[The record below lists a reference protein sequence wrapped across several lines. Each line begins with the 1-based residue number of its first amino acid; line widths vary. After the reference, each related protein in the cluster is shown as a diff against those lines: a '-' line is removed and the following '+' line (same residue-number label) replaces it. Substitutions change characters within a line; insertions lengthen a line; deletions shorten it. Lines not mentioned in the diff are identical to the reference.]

1 MKKNLIYLLAFVTA
15 AFMATSCKNDDKP
28 AAPGSTLEAK
38 TYSVSANDFAVNL
51 NGTAMLG
58 KAAQFTPGND
68 GNATIKLGGEALNL
82 DEIIGGIMTADDNQ
96 PVFSFPTAG
105 VLPGSPNTDLSVDL
119 VGDADKCAFEG
130 SDETDYCT
138 FSYSGSVS
146 ADKLALNLTNV
157 KLKNLKVAGTWNLPD
172 FDHNFYNLF
181 RVNWVAEKGLEMF
194 GTEMGVGVVAGVMF
208 IKPMLSPDENGNPT
222 KSIADMLCEVLESV
236 TFGEDGFITARYAD
250 SENDFTM
257 TDAPKGVA
265 QYVVTDDN
273 TIRVYLNPANII
285 ASAMTLARSSRSFD
299 VSSLIE
305 TLMTNVVPM
314 LSNGVPV
321 HFSPALDASGAT
333 DDSKTS
339 FYLGTETLL
348 PILKAVAPLFE
359 DEDIIKAIVEAAAQS
374 PSMSGMASTLEGI
387 LRSLPGVINTTSVVE
402 IGINLEK
409 AE

>member
-1 MKKNLIYLLAFVTA
+1 
-15 AFMATSCKNDDKP
+15 
-28 AAPGSTLEAK
+28 
-38 TYSVSANDFAVNL
+38 
-51 NGTAMLG
+51 
-58 KAAQFTPGND
+58 
-68 GNATIKLGGEALNL
+68 
-82 DEIIGGIMTADDNQ
+82 
-96 PVFSFPTAG
+96 
-105 VLPGSPNTDLSVDL
+105 
-119 VGDADKCAFEG
+119 
-130 SDETDYCT
+130 
-138 FSYSGSVS
+138 
-146 ADKLALNLTNV
+146 
-157 KLKNLKVAGTWNLPD
+157 
-172 FDHNFYNLF
+172 
-181 RVNWVAEKGLEMF
+181 
-194 GTEMGVGVVAGVMF
+194 MGVGVVAGVMF
-208 IKPMLSPDENGNPT
+208 IMPMLSPDENGNPT